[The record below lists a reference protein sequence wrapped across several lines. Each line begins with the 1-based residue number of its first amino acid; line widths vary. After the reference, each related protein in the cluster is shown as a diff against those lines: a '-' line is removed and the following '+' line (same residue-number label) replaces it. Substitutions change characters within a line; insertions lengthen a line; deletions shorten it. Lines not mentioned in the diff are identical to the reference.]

1 MNIDL
6 NDPFVQGVIASL
18 VAAVI
23 FALFVLLLKK
33 LAKSGLG
40 LVDFFR
46 RGVKEKTSLD
56 IYRKTLEDKTL
67 RISHPWMK
75 EDQFL
80 TDILVPIYF
89 EVKQMSRREELET
102 FLARE
107 YKKNPRLRLVITG
120 KPGSGK
126 TIAMRV
132 IARATR
138 SLDPDSP
145 PMPVLM
151 TFSDIKGI
159 TQPDQLVQVII
170 EKLKYFQ
177 FEKGDKK
184 NNAAERFVKENLY
197 SGKLFLLFDG
207 FDELDKANRES
218 AAQLLNHFLGT
229 YEEIPAA
236 ISSRTAVYE
245 SEPAFAGLKPC
256 NIGMAPFT
264 PFAVLKFLSLWKFA
278 EKKSARALFEMIN
291 GKAHLAEMASNPL
304 MLTIITFLYSLPK
317 YTLPDNRV
325 EFYEQCTRALLEE
338 WDRARL
344 VSRANRFESHQKIAV
359 LNRIA
364 YQHIGTRG
372 SDDELIHEDVVHSI
386 TREEMA
392 RLSLKIEE
400 YPQMES
406 EIVQNSGLLQKI
418 PPIDFRFPHRT
429 FMEFFAAS
437 YLDKNKSARDIL
449 QLYDTDP
456 KKWKEVLLLYLGLN
470 KNTGYA
476 DVILKQLARNFET
489 GMKTKIGSGP
499 DLILFSALVQCAVPD
514 PRTAD
519 DILNLAREFLI
530 TGKNPV
536 KEVVEEL
543 GFIAANPRW
552 TYAQKARNILLE
564 LLKQKLPD
572 PVFQQVIFSLLHAG
586 DKTLEPVILDNLKR
600 IDLKEFLSKL
610 GTKNKYFIQ
619 RLFSLDLPL
628 REKEKIIEGLK
639 EAGNLE
645 LLGYLL
651 IENTEE
657 PLRERAAVALF
668 RMSGLDEFY
677 DFLDKTETGFLDENT
692 KKDME
697 AKFKEWGWRWDLP
710 GTRSG
715 KMLAHLICAYTAG
728 WLAKSPDKI
737 DKESLA
743 QVDNRFRYLVTGF
756 LVEKGM
762 PFNKFNLIGFG
773 IIDTASTYGLKKYW
787 RKNIDFNRLWY
798 KVVEVVLLIT
808 TISYFLIDLIGIIGF
823 IQYQLGV
830 TSNGFYRFFFDPLTV
845 QVVFYQF
852 VPSYVLLFFL
862 CILLDDDMKDSLIIS
877 LFGPVGFIWMGTE
890 KIPVIRVRRMFLIL
904 FYFLAAGCLLIPFHN
919 VIFNIVF
926 FLYFFIGG
934 QFLFDSYHIEFVLF
948 YIYRVKGIQEL
959 LNEGGKKV

>member
-1 MNIDL
+1 
-6 NDPFVQGVIASL
+6 
-18 VAAVI
+18 
-23 FALFVLLLKK
+23 
-33 LAKSGLG
+33 
-40 LVDFFR
+40 
-46 RGVKEKTSLD
+46 
-56 IYRKTLEDKTL
+56 
-67 RISHPWMK
+67 
-75 EDQFL
+75 
-80 TDILVPIYF
+80 
-89 EVKQMSRREELET
+89 
-102 FLARE
+102 
-107 YKKNPRLRLVITG
+107 
-120 KPGSGK
+120 
-126 TIAMRV
+126 
-132 IARATR
+132 
-138 SLDPDSP
+138 
-145 PMPVLM
+145 
-151 TFSDIKGI
+151 
-159 TQPDQLVQVII
+159 
-170 EKLKYFQ
+170 
-177 FEKGDKK
+177 
-184 NNAAERFVKENLY
+184 
-197 SGKLFLLFDG
+197 
-207 FDELDKANRES
+207 
-218 AAQLLNHFLGT
+218 
-229 YEEIPAA
+229 
-236 ISSRTAVYE
+236 
-245 SEPAFAGLKPC
+245 
-256 NIGMAPFT
+256 
-264 PFAVLKFLSLWKFA
+264 
-278 EKKSARALFEMIN
+278 
-291 GKAHLAEMASNPL
+291 
-304 MLTIITFLYSLPK
+304 
-317 YTLPDNRV
+317 V

-338 WDRARL
+338 WDRAKL
-344 VSRANRFESHQKIAV
+344 LSRANCFESHQKIAV

-372 SDDELIHEDVVHSI
+372 SDDESIHEDVVHSN

-400 YPQMES
+400 YPQMEN

-449 QLYDTDP
+449 QLYETDP

-470 KNTGYA
+470 KNPEYA
-476 DVILKQLARNFET
+476 DTILKQLVRNFET
-489 GMKTKIGSGP
+489 GMKTKTGSGP
-499 DLILFSALVQCAVPD
+499 DIILFSALVQCAVPD
-514 PRTAD
+514 PQTAA

-586 DKTLEPVILDNLKR
+586 DKTLEPVIFDNLKR

-610 GTKNKYFIQ
+610 GTKDKYFIQ
-619 RLFSLDLPL
+619 RLFSMGLPL
-628 REKEKIIEGLK
+628 VEKEKIIQGLQ

-651 IENTEE
+651 IENSEE
-657 PLRERAAVALF
+657 PLRERAAYALF
-668 RMSGLDEFY
+668 RMSKLAGFY

-692 KKDME
+692 KKDLE

-710 GTRSG
+710 GTGTG

-737 DKESLA
+737 DKESLK
-743 QVDNRFRYLVTGF
+743 QVDNRFRYLTTGF

-762 PFNKFNLIGFG
+762 PFNKFNLIGF
-773 IIDTASTYGLKKYW
+773 DEKRTASTYGLKKYW
-787 RKNIDFNRLWY
+787 RKNIDFNSLWY
-798 KVVEVVLLIT
+798 KVCDALEEDFWVWIMIILYL
-808 TISYFLIDLIGIIGF
+808 LIDLIGIIGF
-823 IQYQLGV
+823 IQYQLGF
-830 TSNGFYRFFFDPLTV
+830 TANGFYRFFFDPVTV

-852 VPSYVLLFFL
+852 VISYVLLFFL
-862 CILLDDDMKDSLIIS
+862 LTLFLEEDKEESFEIS
-877 LFGPVGFIWMGTE
+877 LVGPVGFIIIGIE

-904 FYFLAAGCLLIPFHN
+904 SYLLAAGFLFIPFHN

-948 YIYRVKGIQEL
+948 YIYRVKGIQEF